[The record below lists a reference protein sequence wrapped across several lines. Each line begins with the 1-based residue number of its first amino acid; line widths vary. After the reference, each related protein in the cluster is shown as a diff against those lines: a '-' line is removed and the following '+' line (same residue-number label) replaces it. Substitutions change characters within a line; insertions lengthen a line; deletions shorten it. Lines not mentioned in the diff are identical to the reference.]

1 MEELAQ
7 ELNKYSYE
15 YYVLNNPSVSD
26 KEYDLK
32 YDELSKLEK
41 ETGVVLPYSPTL
53 RVGDVVLPEFQKY
66 THKARLWS
74 LDKAQTIEELRIGI
88 IETES

>member
-1 MEELAQ
+1 MEDKLKRMEELAQ

-32 YDELSKLEK
+32 YDELRKLEK
-41 ETGVVLPYSPTL
+41 KQECYLVHQL
-53 RVGDVVLPEFQKY
+53 
-66 THKARLWS
+66 
-74 LDKAQTIEELRIGI
+74 
-88 IETES
+88 